1 MKWNV
6 ILLAFTLYLAGSCSS
21 NGGTT
26 QAGIEK
32 SVENGNWRISLFM
45 DSGKDKTAEYASYR
59 FTFRSDQSIIAKNG
73 SSSITGFW
81 SISDKNPGD
90 DSIHDLTFHIVFS
103 SSSALESLS
112 EDWEII
118 VESKKRIELSH
129 VSGGNGG
136 SDFLTFE
143 KI

>member
-1 MKWNV
+1 MKLN
-6 ILLAFTLYLAGSCSS
+6 ILLLAFTLYLTGSCSS
-21 NGGTT
+21 PGGYT

-32 SVENGNWRISLFM
+32 RVENGTWRISLFM
-45 DSGKDKTAEYASYR
+45 DSGKDKTSKYAPYR
-59 FTFRSDQSIIAKNG
+59 FTFYSDQSIKAENG
-73 SSSITGFW
+73 SSSTTGFW
-81 SISDKNPGD
+81 SVSDQNPGD

-103 SSSALESLS
+103 SSSELESLS

-118 VESKKRIELSH
+118 LESKKRIELTH